1 LDPELS
7 AVMADPNQLNQ
18 AMLNLCLNARDAM
31 PEGGKLLLST
41 ETVLGADLRRS
52 FQEAREE
59 RYACISVTDNGIGMD
74 DGIKSRIFEPFFTT
88 KEVSQGTGLGLSVV
102 YGIVSNHRGFVDVTS
117 EPGRGATFRLHLP
130 LPGAASG
137 RLPEKQPASAAQTL
151 ELGGRGETILF
162 VEDEIRQLQLMQS
175 FLQAE
180 GYRVLTAQDGDEAVA
195 VHLKHKD
202 AIALVVLDLGLPK
215 LNGWEAFQ
223 KMKTSDPAVKAI
235 FATGYISSQ
244 IDSGVAKGEL
254 SALIMKPYQL
264 DEVLAKIAEAIQ
276 APARCRGMGETV
288 PAPEP

>member
-1 LDPELS
+1 MSTDSTRGPYCKCS
-7 AVMADPNQLNQ
+7 GGSRRAVCVHQ
-18 AMLNLCLNARDAM
+18 RD
-31 PEGGKLLLST
+31 GQ
-41 ETVLGADLRRS
+41 RN
-52 FQEAREE
+52 
-59 RYACISVTDNGIGMD
+59 RYA
-74 DGIKSRIFEPFFTT
+74 RRHQEPD
-88 KEVSQGTGLGLSVV
+88 
-102 YGIVSNHRGFVDVTS
+102 IR
-117 EPGRGATFRLHLP
+117 AFR
-130 LPGAASG
+130 
-137 RLPEKQPASAAQTL
+137 
-151 ELGGRGETILF
+151 
-162 VEDEIRQLQLMQS
+162 

-215 LNGWEAFQ
+215 LNGWEAFR

-264 DEVLAKIAEAIQ
+264 DEVLAKIAEAIH